1 MNRKKIYEEFLSKY
15 DEFQLKEMK
24 LGLESRVNISLYAN
38 PKFNQYQ
45 MKEIRLGLEEGLDI
59 SWYMIFK

>member
-1 MNRKKIYEEFLSKY
+1 M
-15 DEFQLKEMK
+15 KEIR
-24 LGLESRVNISLYAN
+24 LGLEKRLDASLYAN